1 MLRREATAKAAQTE
15 AQGYGEHR
23 MSTGS
28 GCGAGLTFSRRR
40 ALQGFAGTALAG
52 ATGLSAGL
60 PSATYAAPDEF
71 AAKAVYLNPTMDDGY
86 DLDRLLDL
94 IDRTELNALVID
106 VKEQGVYVDT
116 GVDLFLEA
124 GTVVPYYDVVA
135 VLDALH
141 AHDVYAIARQVV
153 FKDTPLAEARP
164 DLAVADVATGGPW
177 HDMNGVAW
185 VNPFNEDVW
194 AANIDLAVELV
205 ARGFDEIQ
213 FDYVRFPTDGD
224 LGAMDF
230 GREVTESV
238 QIDTI
243 SSFLGEAGTNVT
255 TAGAKMAADIFGF
268 TLIVDDIGI
277 GQNVRRLAEVIDYIC
292 PMVYPSHFPDGSIAV
307 DGQPNNFPYETIA
320 ISLGAGQEKVAG
332 LRGKLRPWLQDFS
345 LPGMSDYGAAEVR
358 AQIDAAE
365 ANGAAGWMIW
375 NAASVYHQDAF
386 APAG

>member
-1 MLRREATAKAAQTE
+1 MRNN
-15 AQGYGEHR
+15 R
-23 MSTGS
+23 MDTGS
-28 GCGAGLTFSRRR
+28 EAGAIPTFSRRR
-40 ALQGFAGTALAG
+40 ALQGLAGTALAG
-52 ATGLSAGL
+52 ATGLSLRLAA
-60 PSATYAAPDEF
+60 ATYAAPDEF
-71 AAKAVYLNPTMDDGY
+71 TAKAVYLNPTMDDGY

-94 IDRTELNALVID
+94 IGRTELNALVID

-116 GVDLFLEA
+116 AVDFFQEA
-124 GTVVPYYDVVA
+124 GTVVPYYDVAA

-164 DLAVADVATGGPW
+164 DLAVADTATGGPW

-185 VNPFNEDVW
+185 VNPFNEEIW

-205 ARGFDEIQ
+205 ERGFDEIQ

-243 SSFLGEAGTNVT
+243 SSFLGEAATNVA
-255 TAGAKMAADIFGF
+255 TAGAKVGADVFGF

-307 DGQPNNFPYETIA
+307 AGQPNDFPYETIA

-332 LRGKLRPWLQDFS
+332 LRGRLRPWLQDFS
-345 LPGMSDYGAAEVR
+345 LPGMSEYGATQVR

-365 ANGAAGWMIW
+365 ANGAAGWMVW
-375 NAASVYHQDAF
+375 NAASVYDADAF

>member
-1 MLRREATAKAAQTE
+1 M
-15 AQGYGEHR
+15 
-23 MSTGS
+23 GS
-28 GCGAGLTFSRRR
+28 GRLGTGPECGAAPTVSRRR
-40 ALQGFAGTALAG
+40 ALRGLAGTALAG
-52 ATGLSAGL
+52 VTGLSAGR
-60 PSATYAAPDEF
+60 AGTTYAAPVEF

-86 DLDRLLDL
+86 DLDRLLGL

-106 VKEQGVYVDT
+106 VKEEGVYVDT
-116 GVDLFLEA
+116 GVGLFHEA
-124 GTVVPYYDVVA
+124 GTVVPYYDVAA

-164 DLAVADVATGGPW
+164 DLAVADAATGGPW

-185 VNPFNEDVW
+185 VNPFSEDVW

-205 ARGFDEIQ
+205 GLGFDEIQ

-224 LGAMDF
+224 LEAMDF

-238 QIDTI
+238 RVDTI
-243 SSFLGEAGTNVT
+243 ADFLGEARANV
-255 TAGAKMAADIFGF
+255 AAVGAKVGADVFGL
-268 TLIVDDIGI
+268 TLILDDIGI
-277 GQNVRRLAEVIDYIC
+277 GQNVGRIAEVVDYVC
-292 PMVYPSHFPDGSIAV
+292 PMVYPSHFPYGSIVV
-307 DGQPNNFPYETIA
+307 DGHPNDFPYETIE
-320 ISLGAGQEKVAG
+320 IGLGTAEERVAG
-332 LRGKLRPWLQDFS
+332 VRGKLRPWLQDFS

-365 ANGAAGWMIW
+365 ANGAAGWMVW
-375 NAASVYHQDAF
+375 NAASVYHEDAF

>member
-1 MLRREATAKAAQTE
+1 MDT
-15 AQGYGEHR
+15 
-23 MSTGS
+23 SS
-28 GCGAGLTFSRRR
+28 GVGAVPTFSRRR
-40 ALQGFAGTALAG
+40 ALQGLAGTAFAG
-52 ATGLSAGL
+52 GTGLSVGLAG
-60 PSATYAAPDEF
+60 ATYAAPDEF

-94 IDRTELNALVID
+94 IGRTELNALVID
-106 VKEQGVYVDT
+106 VKEEGVYVDT
-116 GVDLFLEA
+116 GVDLFQEA
-124 GTVVPYYDVVA
+124 GTIVPYYDVTA

-164 DLAVADVATGGPW
+164 DLAVADTTTGGPW

-185 VNPFNEDVW
+185 VNPFSQEVR

-205 ARGFDEIQ
+205 GLGFDEIQ

-224 LGAMDF
+224 LGTMDF

-238 QIDTI
+238 QVETI
-243 SSFLGEAGTNVT
+243 AGFLGGARANV
-255 TAGAKMAADIFGF
+255 ARGAKVGADVFGF
-268 TLIVDDIGI
+268 TLILDDIGI
-277 GQNVRRLAEVIDYIC
+277 GQNVRRIAEVIDYIC

-307 DGQPNNFPYETIA
+307 AGQPNDFPYETIE
-320 ISLGAGQEKVAG
+320 ISLSAGEEKVAG
-332 LRGKLRPWLQDFS
+332 SRGKLRPWLQDFS
-345 LPGMSDYGAAEVR
+345 LPGMSVYGAAEVR

-375 NAASVYHQDAF
+375 NAASVYDEDAF
-386 APAG
+386 VPAG

>member
-1 MLRREATAKAAQTE
+1 MGNNRV
-15 AQGYGEHR
+15 
-23 MSTGS
+23 STGF
-28 GCGAGLTFSRRR
+28 GVVAVPTFSRRR
-40 ALQGFAGTALAG
+40 ALQGLAGTALAG

-60 PSATYAAPDEF
+60 AGATYAAPAEF

-116 GVDLFLEA
+116 AVDFFQEA
-124 GTVVPYYDVVA
+124 GTVVPYYDVAA

-164 DLAVADVATGGPW
+164 DLAVADTATGGPW

-185 VNPFNEDVW
+185 VNPFNEEVW

-205 ARGFDEIQ
+205 GRGFDEIQ

-243 SSFLGEAGTNVT
+243 SSFLGEAGTNVA
-255 TAGAKMAADIFGF
+255 TAGAKVGADVFGF

-277 GQNVRRLAEVIDYIC
+277 GQNVRRLAEIIDYVC

-307 DGQPNNFPYETIA
+307 DGQPNDFPYETIE
-320 ISLGAGQEKVAG
+320 ISLSSGEEKVAG

-345 LPGMSDYGAAEVR
+345 LPGMSAYGAAQVR

-365 ANGAAGWMIW
+365 ANGAAGWMVW
-375 NAASVYHQDAF
+375 NAASVYDADAF
-386 APAG
+386 APAS

>member
-1 MLRREATAKAAQTE
+1 M
-15 AQGYGEHR
+15 GYNR
-23 MSTGS
+23 MGTGL
-28 GCGAGLTFSRRR
+28 GCGAAPTVSRRR
-40 ALQGFAGTALAG
+40 VLRGLVGTTLAG

-60 PSATYAAPDEF
+60 AATTYAAPDDF
-71 AAKAVYLNPTMDDGY
+71 TARAVYLNPTMDDGY
-86 DLDRLLDL
+86 DLDRLLGL

-116 GVDLFLEA
+116 EVDLFREA
-124 GTVVPYYDVVA
+124 GTVVPYYDVAA

-164 DLAVADVATGGPW
+164 DLAVADATTGGPW

-185 VNPFNEDVW
+185 VNPFSEEVR

-205 ARGFDEIQ
+205 GRGFDEIQ

-230 GREVTESV
+230 GRDVTEAV

-243 SSFLGEAGTNVT
+243 SDFLGEAGANLA
-255 TAGAKMAADIFGF
+255 TAGAKVGADVFGF

-307 DGQPNNFPYETIA
+307 DGQPNDFPYQTIA
-320 ISLGAGQEKVAG
+320 ISLGAGEEKVAG
-332 LRGKLRPWLQDFS
+332 LRGKLRPWLQDFT
-345 LPGMSDYGAAEVR
+345 LPGMSDYGSAEVR

-365 ANGAAGWMIW
+365 ANGAAGWMVW
-375 NAASVYHQDAF
+375 NAASVYHEDAF
-386 APAG
+386 APAD

>member
-1 MLRREATAKAAQTE
+1 MKASISVVNT
-15 AQGYGEHR
+15 
-23 MSTGS
+23 
-28 GCGAGLTFSRRR
+28 
-40 ALQGFAGTALAG
+40 AGTLDRRG
-52 ATGLSAGL
+52 TGLSARL
-60 PSATYAAPDEF
+60 TTATYAAPDEF

-116 GVDLFLEA
+116 AVDLFREA

-164 DLAVADVATGGPW
+164 DLAVADTASGGPW

-185 VNPFNEDVW
+185 VNPFNEEVW

-205 ARGFDEIQ
+205 GRGFDEIQ

-224 LGAMDF
+224 LEAMDF

-238 QIDTI
+238 QVDTI
-243 SSFLGEAGTNVT
+243 AGFLGEARANLAPG
-255 TAGAKMAADIFGF
+255 GAKVAADVFGF
-268 TLIVDDIGI
+268 TLILDDIGI
-277 GQNVRRLAEVIDYIC
+277 GQNVRRLAEVIDYVC
-292 PMVYPSHFPDGSIAV
+292 PMVYPSHFPDGSIDIA
-307 DGQPNNFPYETIA
+307 GQPNDFPYETIA

-332 LRGKLRPWLQDFS
+332 LRGKIRPWLQDFTM
-345 LPGMSDYGAAEVR
+345 PGMSEYGPAEVR

-365 ANGAAGWMIW
+365 AIGAAGWMVW
-375 NAASVYHQDAF
+375 NAASVYDADAF

>member
-1 MLRREATAKAAQTE
+1 MGNDRV
-15 AQGYGEHR
+15 G
-23 MSTGS
+23 TGS
-28 GCGAGLTFSRRR
+28 GRGAVPTYSRRR
-40 ALQGFAGTALAG
+40 ALQGLAGTALAG
-52 ATGLSAGL
+52 ATGLSSGLAG
-60 PSATYAAPDEF
+60 ATRAAVDEF

-86 DLDRLLDL
+86 DLERLVDL

-141 AHDVYAIARQVV
+141 AHDVYTIARQVI
-153 FKDTPLAEARP
+153 FKDTLLAEARP
-164 DLAVADVATGGPW
+164 DLAVTDVATGGPW

-205 ARGFDEIQ
+205 GLGFDEIQ

-238 QIDTI
+238 QVETI
-243 SSFLGEAGTNVT
+243 AGFLGEARANLAAG
-255 TAGAKMAADIFGF
+255 GAKVGADVFGF
-268 TLIVDDIGI
+268 TLILDDIGI
-277 GQNVRRLAEVIDYIC
+277 GQNVRRLAEVIDYVC
-292 PMVYPSHFPDGSIAV
+292 PMVYPSHFPDGSITV
-307 DGQPNNFPYETIA
+307 DGQPNDFPYETIE

-332 LRGKLRPWLQDFS
+332 LNGRLRPWLQDFS
-345 LPGMSDYGAAEVR
+345 LPGMSDYGPAEVR

-375 NAASVYHQDAF
+375 NAASVYHEDAF
-386 APAG
+386 APAN

>member
-1 MLRREATAKAAQTE
+1 MGHDRVGA
-15 AQGYGEHR
+15 
-23 MSTGS
+23 GS
-28 GCGAGLTFSRRR
+28 GCGAAATFSRRR
-40 ALQGFAGTALAG
+40 ALQGLAGTALAG

-60 PSATYAAPDEF
+60 AGAIYAAPDEF

-116 GVDLFLEA
+116 GVDLFRKA
-124 GTVVPYYDVVA
+124 GTVVPYYDVAA

-141 AHDVYAIARQVV
+141 ARDVYAIARQVV
-153 FKDTPLAEARP
+153 FKDTLLAEARP
-164 DLAVADVATGGPW
+164 DLAVADAATGGPW

-185 VNPFNEDVW
+185 GNPFSEDVW

-205 ARGFDEIQ
+205 GLGFDEIQ

-238 QIDTI
+238 QVETI
-243 SSFLGEAGTNVT
+243 AGFLGEAGANV
-255 TAGAKMAADIFGF
+255 AEVGARVGADVFGF
-268 TLIVDDIGI
+268 TLLLDDIGI
-277 GQNVRRLAEVIDYIC
+277 GQNVGRIAEIVDYVC
-292 PMVYPSHFPDGSIAV
+292 PMVYPSHFPNGSIAV
-307 DGQPNNFPYETIA
+307 DGPPNDFPYETIET
-320 ISLGAGQEKVAG
+320 SLSSGEEKVAG

-345 LPGMSDYGAAEVR
+345 LPGMSVYGAAEVR

-365 ANGAAGWMIW
+365 ANSAAGWMVW
-375 NAASVYHQDAF
+375 NAASVYDEDAF

>member
-1 MLRREATAKAAQTE
+1 MGNDRV
-15 AQGYGEHR
+15 G
-23 MSTGS
+23 TGS
-28 GCGAGLTFSRRR
+28 GVGAVPTFSRRR
-40 ALQGFAGTALAG
+40 ALQGFAGTPLAG

-60 PSATYAAPDEF
+60 ASAPYAAPDEF

-86 DLDRLLDL
+86 DLNRLLGL

-116 GVDLFLEA
+116 AVDLFLEA
-124 GTVVPYYDVVA
+124 GTVVPYYDVAA

-164 DLAVADVATGGPW
+164 DLAVADATTGGPW
-177 HDMNGVAW
+177 RDMNGVAW
-185 VNPFNEDVW
+185 VNPFNEEVW

-205 ARGFDEIQ
+205 ERGFDEIQ

-224 LGAMDF
+224 LSAMDF

-238 QIDTI
+238 QVETI
-243 SSFLGEAGTNVT
+243 AGFLGEARANLAAG
-255 TAGAKMAADIFGF
+255 GAKVGADVFGF
-268 TLIVDDIGI
+268 TLILDDIGI
-277 GQNVRRLAEVIDYIC
+277 GQNVGRIAEVIDYVC
-292 PMVYPSHFPDGSIAV
+292 PMVYPSHFPNGSIVV
-307 DGQPNNFPYETIA
+307 DGHPNDFPYQTIEF
-320 ISLGAGQEKVAG
+320 SLRAGEEKVAG
-332 LRGKLRPWLQDFS
+332 LRANLRPWLQDFS
-345 LPGMSDYGAAEVR
+345 LPGMSDYGPAEVR

-375 NAASVYHQDAF
+375 NAASVYDEDAF

>member
-1 MLRREATAKAAQTE
+1 MGHDRVGA
-15 AQGYGEHR
+15 
-23 MSTGS
+23 GS
-28 GCGAGLTFSRRR
+28 GCGAAATFSRRR
-40 ALQGFAGTALAG
+40 ALQGLAGTALAG

-60 PSATYAAPDEF
+60 AGAIYAAPDEF

-116 GVDLFLEA
+116 GVDLFREA
-124 GTVVPYYDVVA
+124 GTVVPYYDVAA

-141 AHDVYAIARQVV
+141 ARDVYSIARQVV

-164 DLAVADVATGGPW
+164 DLAVANAATGGPW
-177 HDMNGVAW
+177 HDMNGVSW
-185 VNPFNEDVW
+185 VNPFSEEVW

-205 ARGFDEIQ
+205 GLGFDEIQ

-238 QIDTI
+238 QVETI
-243 SSFLGEAGTNVT
+243 AGFLGEARANV
-255 TAGAKMAADIFGF
+255 AAVGAKVGADVFGF
-268 TLIVDDIGI
+268 TLLLDDIGI
-277 GQNVRRLAEVIDYIC
+277 GQNIGRIAEVVDYVC
-292 PMVYPSHFPDGSIAV
+292 PMVYPSHFPNGSIAV
-307 DGQPNNFPYETIA
+307 DGPPNDFPYETIE
-320 ISLGAGQEKVAG
+320 ISLGAGEERVAG

-345 LPGMSDYGAAEVR
+345 LPGMSDYGAPEVR

-375 NAASVYHQDAF
+375 NAASVYDEDAF